1 MKNLFF
7 CITLCS
13 IIISCSKDED
23 VQNYDVPDISTQKV
37 YSEFDIS
44 NAPNGR
50 FDFGWTDGSRSI
62 NSDNG
67 VINYIAY
74 GYQLTYIPSA
84 PFTTIASPI
93 VSSMA
98 KSFKMPLLV
107 AGDSVF
113 QTKIYSGIPMQ
124 LGRYCSNGIA
134 PLIPKTSLIFSK
146 PWAFLKYSFKQKLV
160 Y

>member
-84 PFTTIASPI
+84 PFRYHHLLYFYPDTNSSGDYLIGCADITINT
-93 VSSMA
+93 
-98 KSFKMPLLV
+98 FHN
-107 AGDSVF
+107 D
-113 QTKIYSGIPMQ
+113 
-124 LGRYCSNGIA
+124 
-134 PLIPKTSLIFSK
+134 SLIDSENYRLGYEQINPSLILCQDGLSRRK
-146 PWAFLKYSFKQKLV
+146 DFLLQSN
-160 Y
+160 

>member
-7 CITLCS
+7 CITLCT

-84 PFTTIASPI
+84 PLDII
-93 VSSMA
+93 
-98 KSFKMPLLV
+98 
-107 AGDSVF
+107 
-113 QTKIYSGIPMQ
+113 IYSIFIP
-124 LGRYCSNGIA
+124 I
-134 PLIPKTSLIFSK
+134 LIPVVII
-146 PWAFLKYSFKQKLV
+146 
-160 Y
+160 